1 LAPLLNGFEEPDTMN
16 WRRIVLKFALSTVL
30 VLGHERQLLA
40 HEVNQPRVFFRS
52 EEGSDRYP
60 SFVSADAVLAANGTI
75 DETLFSPE
83 AIDSIRSLLATA
95 PQGDC
100 IRVENYYESYVNPPV
115 RSSIGAAA
123 RSSHLIL
130 LGTVVEKTFGF
141 SGFTPG
147 QLLHIRPD
155 QAIKGTT
162 KEDLYFVFLPIGNF
176 SVGAARI
183 CKTDTRYATPP
194 EVGEQIL
201 ALIPK
206 LWNSEQ
212 SGAFLNTF
220 DEAGV
225 ITIKDD
231 ETLSLPRRY
240 RENKTDSTPTN
251 KQGLLQL
258 VRDLIEKEK

>member
-1 LAPLLNGFEEPDTMN
+1 MN
-16 WRRIVLKFALSTVL
+16 WRRIFLKLVLCTVL
-30 VLGHERQLLA
+30 VLGHERPLLA
-40 HEVNQPRVFFRS
+40 HEVNQPRVLFRS

-60 SFVSADAVLAANGTI
+60 SFVSADAVLAEDGTI
-75 DETLFSPE
+75 DETLFSPD

-100 IRVENYYESYVNPPV
+100 IRVENYYESYVNPPA
-115 RSSIGAAA
+115 RASIDAAV

-147 QLLHIRPD
+147 QLLHVRPE
-155 QAIKGTT
+155 QALKGTT

-176 SVGAARI
+176 SVGGARI
-183 CKTDTRYATPP
+183 CKTDTRYAPPP

-201 ALIPK
+201 ALVPK

-212 SGAFLNTF
+212 AGAFLNTF

-225 ITIKDD
+225 ITIK
-231 ETLSLPRRY
+231 ETEILSLPRRY
-240 RENKTDSTPTN
+240 LENKDASTPTS
-251 KQGLLQL
+251 KQDLLQL
-258 VRDLIEKEK
+258 IRNLIEIGR